1 MRPPSSRPRAKKP
14 AAPTALTTPSLT
26 GPLAGNPN
34 PISFDAGPL
43 GPVYLTGIVSGLALW
58 QNNPFPGDQR
68 SLGSLSNG
76 QFIFQKT
83 DGILQYYVQAGAY
96 TIPALGTPYFNTP
109 KATGDFFSALPVAN
123 LKLAPTDAFSIQGGK
138 LPTLI
143 GAEYTFTFQNMNIE
157 RGLLWNQEP
166 AVSRGAQL
174 NYTADPL
181 AFSFSWNDGF
191 YSNQF
196 TWLTGSLAYTLDKEN
211 TFTIAAGG
219 NYAHSTKVTT
229 TTPFNLTTAT
239 PLFQNNETILN
250 LIYTYNSAPWTIT
263 PYFQYTNVPG
273 NSSPPFN
280 TFSSASTYG
289 GAILVNY
296 SFPDDSLLPGFS
308 LPLRIR
314 VYLEYGQSRE
324 WRTQPDLWSRQQC
337 VVGHPDAD
345 LSVQD
350 LFRARRVL
358 PRRNQQHDARLRAWP
373 HLRQYDADALSVRN
387 RCSVLSCRARGRD
400 TQLPAR
406 CQRGHRV
413 RRQVGALD
421 VAAVPQRVEQE
432 IPGGARGVLVGRRG
446 EQPLDG
452 VRPTNFLHRG

>member
-1 MRPPSSRPRAKKP
+1 MNNINNSFVMSAALVAVLIGGIGSAWAEENAEQPAAEEKP
-14 AAPTALTTPSLT
+14 AAPTALTTPPLT

-43 GPVYLTGIVSGLALW
+43 GPVYLTGIVSGLGLW
-58 QNNPFPGDQR
+58 QNNRFPGDQN
-68 SLGSLSNG
+68 SWGSLSNG

-83 DGILQYYVQAGAY
+83 DGFLQYYVQAGAY
-96 TIPALGTPYFNTP
+96 TIPSLGTPYFNTP
-109 KATGDFFSALPVAN
+109 KATGDFFSGLPLAN
-123 LKLAPTDAFSIQGGK
+123 LKLAPNDTFSIQGGK

-166 AVSRGAQL
+166 AISRGAQL
-174 NYTADPL
+174 NYTADPI

-196 TWLTGSLAYTLDKEN
+196 TWLTGSLAYTLDKQN

-250 LIYTYNSAPWTIT
+250 VIYTYNSAPWTIT

-280 TFSSASTYG
+280 TRSSASTYG
-289 GAILVNY
+289 GAILANY
-296 SFPDDSLLPGFS
+296 TFPDDSLLPGFS
-308 LPLRIR
+308 LPLRF
-314 VYLEYGQSRE
+314 EYISSTGSLANGAPSLIYGPGSSAWSITLTPTYQYKIFFARAEFSHVGTSSTTPGFALGPTFGNT
-324 WRTQPDLWSRQQC
+324 TQTRF
-337 VVGHPDAD
+337 
-345 LSVQD
+345 
-350 LFRARRVL
+350 LFE
-358 PRRNQQHDARLRAWP
+358 
-373 HLRQYDADALSVRN
+373 
-387 RCSVLSCRARGRD
+387 
-400 TQLPAR
+400 T
-406 CQRGHRV
+406 
-413 RRQVGALD
+413 
-421 VAAVPQRVEQE
+421 
-432 IPGGARGVLVGRRG
+432 GVL
-446 EQPLDG
+446 
-452 VRPTNFLHRG
+452 F